1 MSMKTSVALCTYNG
15 ARFIWEQ
22 LESIARQTRLP
33 DEVLVCDDCSTDG
46 TLDLVAQFAATAPF
60 KVHYSRNPS
69 QLGISRNF
77 EHAVSSCTGDVIFLC
92 DQDDVWLPEKVA
104 TMLPLFIADERIG
117 LVFSNAFVVDSGLK
131 QLGYTVWDT
140 FRLNKNGRAEINGE
154 KALSFL
160 IRRSVVTGATAA
172 FRATLREKILPI
184 SPIFMHD
191 AWIAFVAA
199 SYARIAAVD
208 VPLIL
213 YRQHGGNVVGGR
225 RRNLLWKIKQTQK
238 MSPDKFQIE
247 ILQSLEMM
255 QKCQE
260 MINSRVTSGN
270 LNDIQEKIKHLRARQ
285 EIFRC
290 NIMDRV
296 LIIIREIASLRYL
309 KFSQGLKS
317 AFTDLVFRKKQ
328 V

>member
-33 DEVLVCDDCSTDG
+33 DEVFVCDDCSTDG

-60 KVHYSRNPS
+60 EVHYSRNLS

-77 EHAVSSCTGDVIFLC
+77 EHAISSCTGDVIFLC

-117 LVFSNAFVVDSGLK
+117 LVFSNAFVVDSRLN

-140 FRLNKNGRAEINGE
+140 FRLDKNGRAEINGE
-154 KALSFL
+154 QALSFL

-208 VPLIL
+208 VPLIM
-213 YRQHGGNVVGGR
+213 YRQHGSNVIGGR
-225 RRNLLWKIKQTQK
+225 RRSLLWKIKQTQK
-238 MSPDKFQIE
+238 VSPDKLEIE
-247 ILQSLEMM
+247 ILRSLGMM
-255 QKCQE
+255 QKCQKME
-260 MINSRVTSGN
+260 NSNVTPKN
-270 LNDIQEKIKHLRARQ
+270 LNEIQEKIQHLKARQ
-285 EIFRC
+285 DVFYCGILGRIRIVMKEI
-290 NIMDRV
+290 I
-296 LIIIREIASLRYL
+296 SLRYL
-309 KFSQGLKS
+309 KFSRGLMS
-317 AFTDLVFRKKQ
+317 ALTDLIFRGKQ